1 MKTTLPKES
10 QSHREIIEQIAQ
22 IIKDVGKNK
31 ISHIILFGSFARGTW
46 QNELKEESDGR
57 LLHYISDYDILVI
70 TKEHNAGNGSR
81 AVNLVSKINE
91 RIEKKGLDKKH
102 PASIIIEP
110 LTTVNT
116 NLKQG
121 QYFFIDIKKEG
132 ILLYKDE
139 EAEDLKEAK
148 ELTNQEKKEIAQ
160 KYFGIWIEKAGEFL
174 ETVKLKLEKDNLEQ
188 VSLNLSAFLLH
199 QATEC
204 LYQCSH
210 LVFTNY
216 SPKLHD
222 LERLEKPLV
231 YFSKKFLNVFPKNTI
246 DEKDNF
252 DLLKRAYVEAR
263 YNENYSIA
271 KEQLEYLTS
280 RVELL
285 DKVVREVCLEK
296 IKSLV

>member
-22 IIKDVGKNK
+22 IIKDVGKQK

-81 AVNLVSKINE
+81 AVNLASKINE

-102 PASIIIEP
+102 PTSIIIEP
-110 LTTVNT
+110 LTTVNN
-116 NLKQG
+116 NLQKG

-132 ILLYKDE
+132 ILLYQDE
-139 EAEDLKEAK
+139 MAEDLKEAK
-148 ELTNQEKKEIAQ
+148 ELSDAEKREIAQ
-160 KYFGIWIEKAGEFL
+160 KYFDIWIEKAGEFL
-174 ETVKLKLEKDNLEQ
+174 ETVKLKLEKDDLEQ

-204 LYQCSH
+204 FYQCSH

-222 LERLEKPLV
+222 IEKLEKPLI
-231 YFSKKFLNVFPKNTI
+231 YFSKKFLSVFPKNTI

-271 KEQLEYLTS
+271 KEQLEYLIS

-285 DKVVREVCLEK
+285 DKVVKAVCLEK
-296 IKSLV
+296 IGG

>member
-22 IIKDVGKNK
+22 IIKDVGKQK

-81 AVNLVSKINE
+81 AVNLASKINE

-102 PASIIIEP
+102 PTSIIIEP
-110 LTTVNT
+110 LTTVNN
-116 NLKQG
+116 NLQKG

-132 ILLYKDE
+132 ILLYQDE
-139 EAEDLKEAK
+139 MAEDLKEAK
-148 ELTNQEKKEIAQ
+148 ELNDSEKREIAQ
-160 KYFGIWIEKAGEFL
+160 KYFDIWIEKAEKFL
-174 ETVKLKLEKDNLEQ
+174 KGSKFYFNEKDYNQ
-188 VSLNLSAFLLH
+188 SAFLLH

-204 LYQCSH
+204 FYQCSH

-222 LERLEKPLV
+222 IEKLEKPLI
-231 YFSKKFLNVFPKNTI
+231 YFSKKFLSVFPKNTI

-271 KEQLEYLTS
+271 KEQLEYLIS

-285 DKVVREVCLEK
+285 DKVVKAVCLEK
-296 IKSLV
+296 IGGLIT